1 MNPAYMVYRR
11 RADNNIWQKKQKKV
25 IRKKGIDK
33 GEMER
38 YNRQAVTKETA
49 DELRKVNSVR
59 TYHSKM
65 DKEQHVT
72 R

>member
-1 MNPAYMVYRR
+1 MKKIFR
-11 RADNNIWQKKQKKV
+11 QKTKK
-25 IRKKGIDK
+25 RLEKGIDK

>member
-1 MNPAYMVYRR
+1 MGKLAGEGR
-11 RADNNIWQKKQKKV
+11 KKRPKKFFYE
-25 IRKKGIDK
+25 ITKKGIDK